1 MVTALRAR
9 SIPPA
14 RKLWVER
21 IAGIYLAWIGA
32 KPCAMQNQTPAFPRS
47 LFIFSLLYGGLC
59 VLAGVMGVKLAT
71 LGSWPV
77 LGDLAVESG
86 IFAFLFLVIISS
98 AIAELF
104 GQDMANRLV
113 RYGFVPLI
121 VSMVM
126 LTLVIRAVPP
136 APFWGD
142 QDIFAKLLGQ
152 GVRMQFAGL
161 ISYGTSQTLNVYLF
175 SRIAGGQ
182 GKALVL
188 RAWVASLL
196 SQIVDTILFITISFY
211 GQDMPLGE
219 IMTGQIISKL
229 VLSTIMVPPLIVLFV
244 KLGRRLDGAAA

>member
-1 MVTALRAR
+1 M
-9 SIPPA
+9 IP
-14 RKLWVER
+14 K
-21 IAGIYLAWIGA
+21 
-32 KPCAMQNQTPAFPRS
+32 S
-47 LFIFSLLYGGLC
+47 LFVFSLLYGGLC
-59 VLAGVMGVKLAT
+59 VLAGVMGVKLAALGDWPL
-71 LGSWPV
+71 LGS
-77 LGDLAVESG
+77 LAVESG

-98 AIAELF
+98 AVAELF
-104 GQDMANRLV
+104 GQDRANQLV

-126 LTLVIRAVPP
+126 LTLVIRVVPP
-136 APFWGD
+136 APFWPD
-142 QDIFAKLLGQ
+142 QEPFAKLLGQ

-188 RAWVASLL
+188 RAWLASML

-211 GQDMPLGE
+211 GQDMPLME

-229 VLSTIMVPPLIVLFV
+229 VLSTIMVPPMIVVFV
-244 KLGRRLDGAAA
+244 KLGQWMDGRKA

>member
-1 MVTALRAR
+1 
-9 SIPPA
+9 
-14 RKLWVER
+14 
-21 IAGIYLAWIGA
+21 
-32 KPCAMQNQTPAFPRS
+32 MQNQTQNQTATYSRS

-59 VLAGVMGVKLAT
+59 VLAGVMGVKLAS
-71 LGSWPV
+71 LGHWPL

-104 GQDMANRLV
+104 GQERANQLV

-121 VSMVM
+121 VAMIM
-126 LTLVIRAVPP
+126 LTVVIRVVPP

-142 QDIFAKLLGQ
+142 QAAFEKLLSQ

-182 GKALVL
+182 GRLLVL
-188 RAWVASLL
+188 RAWIASLL
-196 SQIVDTILFITISFY
+196 SQTIDTVLFITISFV
-211 GQDMPLGE
+211 GQDLPLAQ
-219 IMTGQIISKL
+219 IMEGQIISKL
-229 VLSTIMVPPLIVLFV
+229 VLSTIMVPPLIVVFV
-244 KLGRRLDGAAA
+244 KLGRWLDRGPDQAPA